1 MAVVEQTVAPER
13 LLAVEQAI
21 DAFAEGGFVLV
32 HDDLAKEHRGVLL
45 LAAEHAH
52 EGALKQLLDH
62 TSGMVCV
69 ALPHERAERLRLPR
83 IVAEEESTG
92 LLSNAFTVPVDL
104 LGPTTTG
111 LSALDRALT
120 VQALADPHT
129 TPEQLGRPG
138 HVFPVCAVP
147 GGVMERQGNAEAA
160 VDLSRLAGLSG
171 VTAIGAVVTPDWEP
185 AGYEDLNR
193 LAASRLLP
201 LISVADL
208 VAYRLARK
216 ALARKGLSP
225 LDLGR

>member
-1 MAVVEQTVAPER
+1 MALVEQTVAPER

-21 DAFAEGGFVLV
+21 DAFAEGGFVIV

-45 LAAEHAH
+45 LAAEHTH

-69 ALPHERAERLRLPR
+69 ALPHEHADRLGLQQMVPT
-83 IVAEEESTG
+83 EEHTT
-92 LLSNAFTVPVDL
+92 LLSAAFTIPVDL
-104 LGPTTTG
+104 LGPTTTTG
-111 LSALDRALT
+111 LSAADRSRT
-120 VQALADPHT
+120 VQALADPQT
-129 TPEQLGRPG
+129 TPDQLGRPG
-138 HVFPVCAVP
+138 HVFPVCAMP
-147 GGVMERQGNAEAA
+147 GGVLEREGHAEAA

-171 VTAIGAVVTPDWEP
+171 VTTVGAVVTADWEL
-185 AGYEDLNR
+185 AGQEDLSR

-216 ALARKGLSP
+216 AL
-225 LDLGR
+225 GR

>member
-21 DAFAEGGFVLV
+21 DAFAEGGFVIV
-32 HDDLAKEHRGVLL
+32 HDEMAKAHRGVLL
-45 LAAEHAH
+45 LAAEHTH

-69 ALPHERAERLRLPR
+69 ALPHERADRLRLQPL
-83 IVAEEESTG
+83 VADEGHTT
-92 LLSNAFTVPVDL
+92 LLSNAFTIPVDL

-111 LSALDRALT
+111 LSAADRSRT
-120 VQALADPHT
+120 VQALADPQT
-129 TPEQLGRPG
+129 TPDQLGRPG

-147 GGVMERQGNAEAA
+147 GGVLERQGHAEAA

-171 VTAIGAVVTPDWEP
+171 VTTICAVVTPDWEL
-185 AGYEDLNR
+185 AGYEDLSR

-216 ALARKGLSP
+216 AL
-225 LDLGR
+225 GR

>member
-21 DAFAEGGFVLV
+21 DAFAEGGFVIV
-32 HDDLAKEHRGVLL
+32 YDELAKEHRGVLV
-45 LAAEHAH
+45 LAAEHTH

-69 ALPHERAERLRLPR
+69 ALPHGHADRLRLQR
-83 IVAEEESTG
+83 MTVDEEHTT
-92 LLSNAFTVPVDL
+92 LLSAAFTVPVDL
-104 LGPTTTG
+104 LGPTTSTG
-111 LSALDRALT
+111 LSAADRSRT
-120 VQALADPHT
+120 VQALADPQT
-129 TPEQLGRPG
+129 TPGQLGRPG

-147 GGVMERQGNAEAA
+147 GGVLEREGHAEAA

-171 VTAIGAVVTPDWEP
+171 VTAVGAVVTADWEL

-216 ALARKGLSP
+216 AL
-225 LDLGR
+225 GR

>member
-21 DAFAEGGFVLV
+21 DAFAEGGFVIV
-32 HDDLAKEHRGVLL
+32 FDDTSKDHRGALL

-52 EGALKQLLDH
+52 EGALRQLLDH

-69 ALPHERAERLRLPR
+69 ALPHGRAERLRLPR
-83 IVAEEESTG
+83 IVADEEHTG
-92 LLSNAFTVPVDL
+92 LLSTSFTVPVDL

-111 LSALDRALT
+111 LSARDRSRT
-120 VQALADPHT
+120 VQALADPRT

-138 HVFPVCAVP
+138 HVFPVSAVS
-147 GGVMERQGNAEAA
+147 GGVLERDGHAEAA

-171 VTAIGAVVTPDWEP
+171 VTAICAVVTPDWEP
-185 AGYEDLNR
+185 ADYEDLSR

-216 ALARKGLSP
+216 AL
-225 LDLGR
+225 GR

>member
-1 MAVVEQTVAPER
+1 MALVEQTVAPER

-21 DAFAEGGFVLV
+21 DAFAEGGFVIV

-45 LAAEHAH
+45 LAAEHTH

-69 ALPHERAERLRLPR
+69 ALPHGHADRLGLQQMVPT
-83 IVAEEESTG
+83 EEHTT
-92 LLSNAFTVPVDL
+92 LLSAAFTIPVDL
-104 LGPTTTG
+104 LGPTTTTG
-111 LSALDRALT
+111 LSAADRSRT
-120 VQALADPHT
+120 VQALADPQT
-129 TPEQLGRPG
+129 TPDQLGRPG
-138 HVFPVCAVP
+138 HVFPVCAMP
-147 GGVMERQGNAEAA
+147 GGVLEREGHAEAA

-171 VTAIGAVVTPDWEP
+171 VTTVGAVVTADWEL
-185 AGYEDLNR
+185 AGQEDLSR

-216 ALARKGLSP
+216 AL
-225 LDLGR
+225 GR